1 MVIMVSL
8 NKFFIIIFKIL
19 VLQKA
24 LSCSKEP
31 YFSKFMIF
39 LGPLIEKLKNVSFGS
54 KLYNKLIQN
63 YPDIKKPKFKKSA
76 VKSM

>member
-1 MVIMVSL
+1 MT
-8 NKFFIIIFKIL
+8 
-19 VLQKA
+19 
-24 LSCSKEP
+24 
-31 YFSKFMIF
+31 F

-63 YPDIKKPKFKKSA
+63 YPDIKKCKFKKGT